1 MPTYDFRNKKTGE
14 VHEEIMSM
22 AAHDKYLEDNPHLEH
37 VYVMPK
43 IVSGVAG
50 ARKSDDNFKDV
61 LRNIK
66 HHHKKA
72 TFDPDGDPS

>member
-1 MPTYDFRNKKTGE
+1 MPTYCFRNNKTGE
-14 VHEEIMSM
+14 VHEEMM
-22 AAHDKYLEDNPHLEH
+22 KMDAREKFLKDNPNLTQVLE
-37 VYVMPK
+37 MPR